1 MIKKRVAV
9 LISGRGSNMESLIAA
24 CADPDFPAEI
34 VGVISN
40 KADAKGLETA
50 AATGIA
56 TFAIPHKDY
65 ESRSSHDAA
74 VHETLLKLAP
84 DFVALAGYMRIL
96 TPEFVAKWEGKM
108 INIHPSLL
116 PKYKGTHTH
125 ERALE
130 AGDKEHGC
138 TVHFV
143 TAELDDGPIIA
154 QAKVPVLAGDTPET
168 LSARVLIEEHK
179 LYPKALNILC
189 LGKKTNQDK
198 AFTQTLLS

>member
-1 MIKKRVAV
+1 
-9 LISGRGSNMESLIAA
+9 
-24 CADPDFPAEI
+24 
-34 VGVISN
+34 
-40 KADAKGLETA
+40 KADALGLVSAASKGIT
-50 AATGIA
+50 
-56 TFAIPHKDY
+56 TFAIPHKDH
-65 ESRSSHDAA
+65 ETRSSHDAA
-74 VHETLLKLAP
+74 VHETLLRLAP
-84 DFVALAGYMRIL
+84 DVVALAGYMRIL

-154 QAKVPVLAGDTPET
+154 QAIVPIFQGDTPDE
-168 LSARVLIEEHK
+168 LSARVLVQEHK
-179 LYPKALNILC
+179 LYPQALRKIC
-189 LGKKTNQDK
+189 E
-198 AFTQTLLS
+198 